1 MSGLLVFDV
10 SRRTA
15 YRLLLAIGFPA
26 VFALTLWL
34 TPAKPVS
41 TTPTTP
47 QTLTDRELFTAVVD
61 GMRTGRSYYEVYG
74 AESRTR
80 GYPTRSVFN
89 WRTPLLLPAIAS
101 LTPRLCSLLFMALA
115 LALLVQAHSL
125 LRRELLWVLTL
136 APAALVALVP
146 GEIYFTESWAGVCLG
161 LSAVAYARRRETAG
175 ASWAL
180 LALFIRELAAPYCV
194 FAALL
199 ALYRRRW
206 REVGM
211 WLGGA
216 VLYALYF
223 GAHVWLASRHVLP
236 GDRAHSHSWLFGGGL
251 PFVFQIWQRNVAL
264 IAAPAPMFALVV
276 ALAVAAWWA
285 PKMPVHVRATVVIY
299 SALFLFIGLPFNTYW
314 GELIAPLVALWMVYI
329 PEGLSTVWA
338 GAQLSRTRRCL
349 TLTGPERIPLTAGL
363 DN

>member
-34 TPAKPVS
+34 TPAAKAVS
-41 TTPTTP
+41 TTPPTP
-47 QTLTDRELFTAVVD
+47 PTLTDRELFTAVVD

-101 LTPRLCSLLFMALA
+101 LTPRLGSLLFMALA

-146 GEIYFTESWAGVCLG
+146 
-161 LSAVAYARRRETAG
+161 
-175 ASWAL
+175 
-180 LALFIRELAAPYCV
+180 
-194 FAALL
+194 
-199 ALYRRRW
+199 
-206 REVGM
+206 
-211 WLGGA
+211 
-216 VLYALYF
+216 
-223 GAHVWLASRHVLP
+223 
-236 GDRAHSHSWLFGGGL
+236 
-251 PFVFQIWQRNVAL
+251 
-264 IAAPAPMFALVV
+264 
-276 ALAVAAWWA
+276 
-285 PKMPVHVRATVVIY
+285 
-299 SALFLFIGLPFNTYW
+299 
-314 GELIAPLVALWMVYI
+314 
-329 PEGLSTVWA
+329 
-338 GAQLSRTRRCL
+338 
-349 TLTGPERIPLTAGL
+349 
-363 DN
+363 

>member
-1 MSGLLVFDV
+1 MRCPLAFDL

-15 YRLLLAIGFPA
+15 CRLLLAIGFPA

-34 TPAKPVS
+34 TPAKAVS
-41 TTPTTP
+41 TTAPP
-47 QTLTDRELFTAVVD
+47 TLTDRELFTAVVD

-89 WRTPLLLPAIAS
+89 WRTPLLLPSVAL
-101 LTPRLCSLLFMALA
+101 LTPRVGFLVLMALA
-115 LALLVQAHSL
+115 FALLVQAHSL

-136 APAALVALVP
+136 APAALIALVP
-146 GEIYFTESWAGVCLG
+146 GEVYFTESWAGLCLG

-206 REVGM
+206 REVGV
-211 WLGGA
+211 WIGGA
-216 VLYALYF
+216 MLYALYF
-223 GAHVWLASRHVLP
+223 GAHVWQASRHVLP
-236 GDRAHSHSWLFGGGL
+236 GDPAHNHSWLYGGGL
-251 PFVFQIWQRNVAL
+251 PFVFQLWQRNVAL

-285 PKMPVHVRATVVIY
+285 PKMPVHVRATVLIY
-299 SALFLFIGLPFNTYW
+299 SGLFLFIGQPFNTYW
-314 GELIAPLVALWMVYI
+314 GELIAPLVALWLAYI
-329 PEGLSTVWA
+329 PAGLSILWKN
-338 GAQLSRTRRCL
+338 AQVPKLDKPIRSHYKERLSSAS
-349 TLTGPERIPLTAGL
+349 GISQS
-363 DN
+363 

>member
-1 MSGLLVFDV
+1 MSDLLVFDV

-34 TPAKPVS
+34 TPAQEAVS
-41 TTPTTP
+41 NAPP
-47 QTLTDRELFTAVVD
+47 TLTDRELFTAVVD

-89 WRTPLLLPAIAS
+89 WRTPLLLPSLAA
-101 LTPRLCSLLFMALA
+101 LTPRFGFLLLMALA
-115 LALLVQAHSL
+115 LALLVQAHRL
-125 LRRELLWVLTL
+125 LRRELLWVLTV
-136 APAALVALVP
+136 APAALIALVP
-146 GEIYFTESWAGVCLG
+146 GEVYFTESWAGLCLG

-175 ASWAL
+175 ASWGL

-199 ALYRRRW
+199 AVYRRRW
-206 REVGM
+206 REVGI

-216 VLYALYF
+216 LLYALYF
-223 GAHVWLASRHVLP
+223 GAHVWLASHQVLP
-236 GDRAHSHSWLFGGGL
+236 GDRAHNHSWLFGGGL
-251 PFVFQIWQRNVAL
+251 PFVFQLWQRNVVL
-264 IAAPAPMFALVV
+264 IGAPAPLFALVV

-285 PKMPVHVRATVVIY
+285 PKMPVHVRATVVLY

-314 GELIAPLVALWMVYI
+314 GELIAPLVALWLAYI

-338 GAQLSRTRRCL
+338 CAQLPWTRPCL
-349 TLTGPERIPLTAGL
+349 TLTGTERIPLRSGL